1 VISRER
7 RTGIETTTKA
17 HKIEPFEAGSL
28 EPGSLDVSGQTEGVE
43 TLLGDPKS
51 AILKLSAP
59 MVVSMFLLSLY
70 NIVDAFWV
78 AGLGSDA
85 LAAVGFVFPLF
96 FVALGIANGLGVGSG
111 SAVSRRIGA
120 QEKAGADLVA
130 QHTMAIMAIIAVLF
144 SIPLYLASD
153 RIFVLL
159 GAGSAVPLAADYAR
173 IIFTGTIFLLFS
185 NVAYAILRGEG
196 DAKRAMYAMGV
207 ASLLNI
213 LLDPIFIYVLGWGI
227 GGAAW
232 ATVLS
237 MAVSSAVMLWW
248 MAIKKETYVSLSSRG
263 FSCDGSIVRE
273 ILQVGVPASFEFVSL
288 ALMGIVINLVIV
300 AVSSTDGVAVCS
312 VGMRVVNIGMTP
324 LIAMSTAVISV
335 SGAAF
340 GSKAFQKIDDAHL
353 YSVRAGILVALL
365 LSAATYLFAPQI
377 AALFSYSEASRDLA
391 SEIVTF
397 LRIMAF
403 FYPAIPLGIFAAA
416 VFQGVG
422 RGSSALAIS
431 VLRTVVLNVLL
442 VTLFAVGF
450 GWGLPGVWWGMVIG
464 NLLGDAVGYIWV
476 RSYVGKLVRGA

>member
-1 VISRER
+1 MTGRRRIGRE
-7 RTGIETTTKA
+7 TAFE
-17 HKIEPFEAGSL
+17 EAGDFES
-28 EPGSLDVSGQTEGVE
+28 GSPYESRRTEGVE

-59 MVVSMFLLSLY
+59 MVVSMLLFSLY

-85 LAAVGFVFPLF
+85 LAAIGFVFPLF
-96 FVALGIANGLGVGSG
+96 FVVLGIANGLGVGGG
-111 SAVSRRIGA
+111 SAISRRIGA
-120 QEKAGADLVA
+120 GDKTGADLVA
-130 QHTMAIMAIIAVLF
+130 QHTMVIMAAF
-144 SIPLYLASD
+144 SIVFTLALTISSE
-153 RIFVLL
+153 RLFVLL
-159 GAGSAVPLAADYAR
+159 GAGSAATLAADYSKV
-173 IIFTGTIFLLFS
+173 IFSGTLFILFS

-213 LLDPIFIYVLGWGI
+213 LLDPILIYTLDWGI
-227 GGAAW
+227 RGAAA

-237 MAVSSAVMLWW
+237 IAVSSAVMLRW
-248 MAIKKETYVSLSSRG
+248 MVIKKDTFVSLHLGG
-263 FSCDGSIVRE
+263 FSRDGAVARE
-273 ILQVGVPASFEFVSL
+273 ILRVAVPASFEFVSI
-288 ALMGIVINLVIV
+288 ALMGIAINLIIV

-340 GSKAFQKIDDAHL
+340 GARAFQKIEAAHL
-353 YSVRAGILVALL
+353 YSVKAGLLVALL
-365 LSAATYLFAPQI
+365 LSGATYFFAPAI
-377 AALFSYSEASRDLA
+377 AAVFSRTEASAGLA

-397 LRIMAF
+397 LHVMAF

-422 RGSSALAIS
+422 RGRSALAIS
-431 VLRTVVLNVLL
+431 VLRTVVLNLLL
-442 VTLFAVGF
+442 VTLFAMVL
-450 GWGLPGVWWGMVIG
+450 GWGLPGVWWGMVAG

-476 RSYVGKLVRGA
+476 RSYVGKLVKGVGF

>member
-1 VISRER
+1 
-7 RTGIETTTKA
+7 
-17 HKIEPFEAGSL
+17 
-28 EPGSLDVSGQTEGVE
+28 VE

-59 MVVSMFLLSLY
+59 MIVSMLLFSLY
-70 NIVDAFWV
+70 NVVDAFWV

-85 LAAVGFVFPLF
+85 LAAIGFVFPLY
-96 FVALGIANGLGVGSG
+96 FVVLGIANGLGVGGG

-120 QEKAGADLVA
+120 QDRAGADLVA
-130 QHTMAIMAIIAVLF
+130 QHTMVIMAAV
-144 SIPLYLASD
+144 SIVFTLAFTISSD
-153 RIFVLL
+153 RLFVLL
-159 GAGSAVPLAADYAR
+159 GAGSAATLAAEYSKV
-173 IIFTGTIFLLFS
+173 IFSGTVFILFA

-213 LLDPIFIYVLGWGI
+213 VLDPIFIYTLDWGI
-227 GGAAW
+227 KGAAV

-237 MAVSSAVMLWW
+237 IAVSSAMMLRW
-248 MAIKKETYVSLSSRG
+248 MALKKDTFVTLNLGG
-263 FSCDGSIVRE
+263 FSRDGAVARE
-273 ILQVGVPASFEFVSL
+273 ILQVGVPASFEFISV
-288 ALMGIVINLVIV
+288 ALMGIAINFIIV

-340 GSKAFQKIDDAHL
+340 GARAFQKIDAAHI
-353 YSVRAGILVALL
+353 YSVKAGLLVALL
-365 LSAATYLFAPQI
+365 LSGATYILAPAI
-377 AALFSYSEASRDLA
+377 AAVFSRSEASA
-391 SEIVTF
+391 SLGPEIVSF
-397 LRIMAF
+397 LHVMAF

-422 RGSSALAIS
+422 RGRSALAIS

-442 VTLFAVGF
+442 VSLFAIVL
-450 GWGLPGVWWGMVIG
+450 GWGLSGVWWGIVAG

-476 RSYVGKLVRGA
+476 RNYVGKLVSGAVY

>member
-1 VISRER
+1 MISEER
-7 RTGIETTTKA
+7 RRFGGDARGREVGLL
-17 HKIEPFEAGSL
+17 EAGAPK
-28 EPGSLDVSGQTEGVE
+28 PGSFDAGRTEGVE
-43 TLLGDPKS
+43 TLLGDPRS

-59 MVVSMFLLSLY
+59 MVISMLLFSLY

-96 FVALGIANGLGVGSG
+96 FIALGIANGLGIGGG

-120 QEKAGADLVA
+120 QDKAGADLVA
-130 QHTMAIMAIIAVLF
+130 QHTMAIMAAFAVLF
-144 SIPLYLASD
+144 SIPFYLASD

-159 GAGSAVPLAADYAR
+159 GAGSAAPLAADYAK
-173 IIFTGTIFLLFS
+173 IIFAGTIFILFS
-185 NVAYAILRGEG
+185 NVAYAILRSEG

-213 LLDPIFIYVLGWGI
+213 ILDPIFIYALDWGI

-237 MAVSSAVMLWW
+237 MAVSSAVMLRW
-248 MAIKKETYVSLSSRG
+248 MAIKKDTYVSLGNRG
-263 FSCDGSIVRE
+263 FSPDGATLRE

-288 ALMGIVINLVIV
+288 ALMGIAINLVIV

-335 SGAAF
+335 SGAAY
-340 GSKAFQKIDDAHL
+340 GSGAFQKIDDAHL
-353 YSVRAGILVALL
+353 YSVRAGLLVALL
-365 LSAATYLFAPQI
+365 LSAATYIFAPQI
-377 AALFSYSEASRDLA
+377 AALFSYSEASASLA

-397 LRIMAF
+397 LRVMAF

-422 RGSSALAIS
+422 RGSAALAIS
-431 VLRTVVLNVLL
+431 VLRTIVFNVLL
-442 VTLFAVGF
+442 VVLFAVGF

-476 RSYVGKLVRGA
+476 RSYVGRLVRGAEF

>member
-1 VISRER
+1 VISGER
-7 RTGIETTTKA
+7 RTGIETTTEA
-17 HKIEPFEAGSL
+17 LRAEPLEAEYFDSGSL
-28 EPGSLDVSGQTEGVE
+28 YVRGRTVGVE

-96 FVALGIANGLGVGSG
+96 FVALGIANGLGVGGG
-111 SAVSRRIGA
+111 SAISRRIGT
-120 QEKAGADLVA
+120 QDKAGADLVA
-130 QHTMAIMAIIAVLF
+130 QHTMAIMAAVAVLF

-159 GAGSAVPLAADYAR
+159 GAGSAAPLAADYAKA
-173 IIFTGTIFLLFS
+173 IFTGTIFLLFS

-213 LLDPIFIYVLGWGI
+213 LLDPIFIYVFGWGI

-248 MAIKKETYVSLSSRG
+248 MAVKKETYVPINSLG
-263 FSCDGSIVRE
+263 FSCDRGIVRE
-273 ILQVGVPASFEFVSL
+273 ILQVGVPASFEFISL
-288 ALMGIVINLVIV
+288 ALMGIVINLIIV

-353 YSVRAGILVALL
+353 YSVRVGILVALL
-365 LSAATYLFAPQI
+365 LSAATYIFAPQI
-377 AALFSYSEASRDLA
+377 AVLFSYSEASRDLA
-391 SEIVTF
+391 SEIIIF
-397 LRIMAF
+397 LRVMAF

-422 RGSSALAIS
+422 RGSTALAIS
-431 VLRTVVLNVLL
+431 VLRTVVFNVML
-442 VTLFAVGF
+442 VMLFAVGF

-476 RSYVGKLVRGA
+476 RSYVGKLVRRD